1 MTKETSLQGYDIMT
15 TSNPVLADC
24 PPIKEEQD
32 MNRQSDKITAIYCRL
47 SRDDELTG
55 ESNSIVNQKAILKKY
70 AQEQGFR
77 NIQFFVDDGYSGA
90 NFNRPDWK
98 RMIELVENDKVGVII
113 AKDMSRIG
121 RNYLEVGLYT
131 EMLFPEHDI
140 RFIAVNSGVD
150 SANQQDNDFTPFLNI
165 INEFYVKDSSKK
177 VKAVMKQK
185 GESGEYLTTNPPY
198 GFIIH
203 NPKRHWIVDDE
214 AAAVVRQ
221 IFAWCMEGF
230 GPSQIS
236 KKLKEAKVDCP
247 TVNWMKMG
255 RNAPAKAPDNPY
267 DWAPRTITG
276 ILEKQEYLG
285 HMVNFKTRKQSYR
298 SKKKLE
304 NPPDQWKIFENTHEA
319 IIDEETFARV
329 QELRKNKRRPARTG
343 KTNMFS
349 GLVRCADCGEKL
361 YYCTSN
367 SFETRQDHFVCSTS
381 RKKGKEVCDTH
392 FIRAVVLE
400 EGTLQHMRL
409 VIQCVADYADAF
421 RRALGAKRSEEA
433 KKELSAKRRTLQKSE
448 NRLAELDRLFKRI
461 YEDMVNGK
469 LSEARF
475 QMLSDDYE
483 QEQADLRAKIEM
495 LENEIQNQEDQAEN
509 VDRFIRQA
517 KKYLYLEKLT
527 PTILNDMVN
536 AVYVHAPDK
545 SSGQRVQDVTISYNY
560 IGILPANLLY
570 DVMNGKAA

>member
-1 MTKETSLQGYDIMT
+1 
-15 TSNPVLADC
+15 
-24 PPIKEEQD
+24 
-32 MNRQSDKITAIYCRL
+32 
-47 SRDDELTG
+47 
-55 ESNSIVNQKAILKKY
+55 
-70 AQEQGFR
+70 
-77 NIQFFVDDGYSGA
+77 
-90 NFNRPDWK
+90 
-98 RMIELVENDKVGVII
+98 
-113 AKDMSRIG
+113 
-121 RNYLEVGLYT
+121 
-131 EMLFPEHDI
+131 
-140 RFIAVNSGVD
+140 
-150 SANQQDNDFTPFLNI
+150 
-165 INEFYVKDSSKK
+165 
-177 VKAVMKQK
+177 MK
-185 GESGEYLTTNPPY
+185 
-198 GFIIH
+198 
-203 NPKRHWIVDDE
+203 
-214 AAAVVRQ
+214 
-221 IFAWCMEGF
+221 
-230 GPSQIS
+230 
-236 KKLKEAKVDCP
+236 
-247 TVNWMKMG
+247 
-255 RNAPAKAPDNPY
+255 
-267 DWAPRTITG
+267 
-276 ILEKQEYLG
+276 
-285 HMVNFKTRKQSYR
+285 
-298 SKKKLE
+298 
-304 NPPDQWKIFENTHEA
+304 A

-329 QELRKNKRRPARTG
+329 KELRKNKRRPARTG

-367 SFETRQDHFVCSTS
+367 SFETRQDYFICSTS
-381 RKKGKEVCDTH
+381 RKRGKDACETH

-409 VIQCVADYADAF
+409 VIQCVADYEDAF

-433 KKELSAKRRTLQKSE
+433 KKELSVKKRTLQKSE

-536 AVYVHAPDK
+536 VVYVHAPDK
-545 SSGQRVQDVTISYNY
+545 SSGHRVQDVDISYNH

-570 DVMNGKAA
+570 DIMNGKAA